1 MNKLKTLK
9 PEFKALLFVVAFL
22 LATVAIA
29 LVLPLIH
36 PQALIWISIALMVY
50 AVYSLAVGY
59 FKFSDGVDSL
69 NKKD

>member
-9 PEFKALLFVVAFL
+9 PEFKALLFVVVFL
-22 LATVAIA
+22 LATITIA

-36 PQALIWISIALMVY
+36 PQALISISIALVVY